1 MKFEEHFKIQE
12 IFNFC
17 SVSKISSYFIQ
28 NLPKFLLQKNFFGVN
43 IKYSSGSKQPVI
55 SNLRSNFLFPS
66 AVMTSAVNLHQPNV
80 LEPNV
85 GPQAAP
91 NNHAEQHHDL
101 FPSCLCLIFKSFFGV
116 IRSSG
121 SVLHSTLNMSINSE
135 EDEMLSFI

>member
-66 AVMTSAVNLHQPNV
+66 AKMLAHPVDLHQADV
-80 LEPNV
+80 LQPNV

-91 NNHAEQHHDL
+91 DDHAEQHHDL
-101 FPSCLCLIFKSFFGV
+101 FPPCLGLVLKSFLGV
-116 IRSSG
+116 ICSSG
-121 SVLHSTLNMSINSE
+121 SVLYSTLHMSINPVK
-135 EDEMLSFI
+135 